1 MQGIRQSSNMEESFP
16 EITSRLLN
24 LLQVVH
30 VSIYKLDKSV
40 SNEHRTGISG
50 QIIAEAIAP
59 NCDDCSQIHVE
70 NILREEYQWGEE
82 TSREIIGSYT
92 AGLTRCDLNLA
103 EVFAGKTYL
112 LVPIVLSVEKTP
124 LWGFLTIHQCTALNE
139 KTFHGSWDQDDVL
152 LLQQIAMQIEI
163 ALQKE
168 RHITS
173 LREQVREAEQSYST
187 LHGWMEQYR
196 CLVEEIPNVS
206 YVSPIANTPEFAYI
220 SPQLKELLGIP
231 PSKWN
236 AGFFNSWEEYVHP
249 DDRDRV
255 QQEVRHT
262 IATEVP
268 FCCEY
273 RMITSDGKIIW
284 VRDNA
289 YIGLAPD
296 GKTKVLRGSAFDI
309 SDRKESELRF
319 KGIFDNT
326 FQFVGLLSTDGIF
339 LEANQTALNFGD
351 ITRDEVIGKP
361 IWETYWLSVSEDE
374 QNRVKEAVRQA
385 ALGEFVRYEMDIFGA
400 GRIAVTIDFSIR
412 PLKDESGRVIL
423 LIPEGRDISEL
434 KAIEKSLR
442 KSEAMLEKAQQIT
455 KLGNWEWNIFDN
467 EIIWSKELFNIFGQD
482 PALGT
487 PDYEEHLLDFVHE
500 DRENLDRLVRK
511 AINNGESY
519 RIELQILK
527 SDKPDHYIEAI
538 GHPEYDDNQQ
548 VSKLYGTVQDISDRK
563 TVEAKIAAASLA
575 EAANLAKTEFLAV
588 MSHEL
593 RTPMNAVI
601 GMTDILLNTPLSPE
615 QQGYVEMI
623 QRGGE
628 MLLSVI
634 SNILDFSR
642 IESGEFELE
651 ERLLDLRQC
660 IKEVL
665 ELMTFYKAEKILK
678 LDALIGI
685 DFPQQI
691 MGDYARLRQ
700 ILINLVSNAI
710 KFTENGKVVIEAS
723 SQLLDQSTD
732 TYELRFDVRDTGIGI
747 SDEQITKLF
756 KAFSQADKSIT
767 RQYGGTGLG
776 LVICKQLC
784 ELMGGNISVTSTVGV
799 GSTFSFSIVG
809 QAIANNPEAI
819 APNLNDKKILS
830 RLDQSFANQYPFR
843 ILVVEDNPVN
853 QEILLLMLGK
863 LGYTPQASSNGIEAL
878 TNLVEQSYD
887 VIIIDIEMPI
897 MDGLTASRKI
907 RQLPNR
913 TPWIVGLSA
922 NAFTESREIALAA
935 GMNDYLTKPLQVEG
949 LIAALERVT
958 LSSSQESKYQ
968 ALDVK
973 ALEALGNAVSKE
985 HLPNLIDLYL
995 EHAAKAIA
1003 SMHQAL
1009 SDKDIEIIDAK
1020 NHSLKG
1026 GTETFGAIQLSKS
1039 CQELQLVCKRLLSS
1053 QSSTDEDIEAIVII
1067 LNKMESEF
1075 KLVSQAF
1082 QKYLDI

>member
-1 MQGIRQSSNMEESFP
+1 
-16 EITSRLLN
+16 
-24 LLQVVH
+24 
-30 VSIYKLDKSV
+30 
-40 SNEHRTGISG
+40 
-50 QIIAEAIAP
+50 
-59 NCDDCSQIHVE
+59 
-70 NILREEYQWGEE
+70 
-82 TSREIIGSYT
+82 
-92 AGLTRCDLNLA
+92 
-103 EVFAGKTYL
+103 
-112 LVPIVLSVEKTP
+112 
-124 LWGFLTIHQCTALNE
+124 
-139 KTFHGSWDQDDVL
+139 
-152 LLQQIAMQIEI
+152 
-163 ALQKE
+163 
-168 RHITS
+168 
-173 LREQVREAEQSYST
+173 
-187 LHGWMEQYR
+187 
-196 CLVEEIPNVS
+196 
-206 YVSPIANTPEFAYI
+206 
-220 SPQLKELLGIP
+220 
-231 PSKWN
+231 
-236 AGFFNSWEEYVHP
+236 
-249 DDRDRV
+249 
-255 QQEVRHT
+255 
-262 IATEVP
+262 
-268 FCCEY
+268 
-273 RMITSDGKIIW
+273 
-284 VRDNA
+284 
-289 YIGLAPD
+289 
-296 GKTKVLRGSAFDI
+296 
-309 SDRKESELRF
+309 
-319 KGIFDNT
+319 
-326 FQFVGLLSTDGIF
+326 
-339 LEANQTALNFGD
+339 
-351 ITRDEVIGKP
+351 
-361 IWETYWLSVSEDE
+361 
-374 QNRVKEAVRQA
+374 
-385 ALGEFVRYEMDIFGA
+385 
-400 GRIAVTIDFSIR
+400 
-412 PLKDESGRVIL
+412 
-423 LIPEGRDISEL
+423 
-434 KAIEKSLR
+434 
-442 KSEAMLEKAQQIT
+442 
-455 KLGNWEWNIFDN
+455 
-467 EIIWSKELFNIFGQD
+467 
-482 PALGT
+482 
-487 PDYEEHLLDFVHE
+487 
-500 DRENLDRLVRK
+500 
-511 AINNGESY
+511 
-519 RIELQILK
+519 
-527 SDKPDHYIEAI
+527 
-538 GHPEYDDNQQ
+538 

-651 ERLLDLRQC
+651 ERPLDLRQC

-723 SQLLDQSTD
+723 SQLLDQSTN

-809 QAIANNPEAI
+809 QAIVNNPEAI

-958 LSSSQESKYQ
+958 LSLTQENTCQES
-968 ALDVK
+968 
-973 ALEALGNAVSKE
+973 E
-985 HLPNLIDLYL
+985 
-995 EHAAKAIA
+995 
-1003 SMHQAL
+1003 HQAL
-1009 SDKDIEIIDAK
+1009 
-1020 NHSLKG
+1020 NL
-1026 GTETFGAIQLSKS
+1026 
-1039 CQELQLVCKRLLSS
+1039 
-1053 QSSTDEDIEAIVII
+1053 
-1067 LNKMESEF
+1067 
-1075 KLVSQAF
+1075 
-1082 QKYLDI
+1082 